1 MPPSKLYRFLHPIV
15 TPILRLLYRP
25 QIVGLENVPRDGA
38 FIVCAPHSSNVDPFL
53 MMCFIGRQHQIHM
66 MAKKELFDA
75 PIMGGI
81 MRKTQMISVDRSTTD
96 INSVRTA
103 MAYLK
108 DGEKLGM
115 FPEGTR
121 VSEGE
126 AADAKSGIVR
136 LADKVGVPVVP
147 MYIPRIKPIFRKTPL
162 VFGEPIY
169 INPTRVR
176 LKAEDF
182 PPLVDDVMARIKALA
197 P

>member
-1 MPPSKLYRFLHPIV
+1 MARSKLYRFLHPIV
-15 TPILRLLYRP
+15 TPVLRLFYRP
-25 QIVGLENVPRDGA
+25 QIIGLENVPQDGA
-38 FIVCAPHSSNVDPFL
+38 FIVCAPHSSNIDPFL

-75 PIMGGI
+75 PVIGRI
-81 MRKTQMISVDRSTTD
+81 MRTTQMISVDRTTTD
-96 INSVRTA
+96 INSVRSA

-147 MYIPRIKPIFRKTPL
+147 MYIPRIKPLFRKTPL

-169 INPTRVR
+169 INPARVR